1 MITLLINREKCTVP
15 LWISSPDENY
25 WPYFR
30 SSSLWMSLLVFRH
43 MSFIYLFIFVFKALG
58 GFEICT
64 NNCESWLMKTS
75 RSVHGQILYLSV
87 LTNPIDVREL
97 WIENCES
104 HATRGLLQTLQKRA
118 WAEASSKSVLTF
130 LLLALFIA
138 KTPGLLSGNSPAA
151 GGMAG
156 QGRGNT
162 VWQGKGGKEASC
174 CPLS

>member
-1 MITLLINREKCTVP
+1 MHCAPLNIFSWWKLLTLFLF
-15 LWISSPDENY
+15 LLSLDEPFGLRGY
-25 WPYFR
+25 VLY
-30 SSSLWMSLLVFRH
+30 LL
-43 MSFIYLFIFVFKALG
+43 IFVFKAPG

-64 NNCESWLMKTS
+64 NNRESWLMKTS
-75 RSVHGQILYLSV
+75 RSVHSRISYLSL
-87 LTNPIDVREL
+87 LTDPIDVREL

-104 HATRGLLQTLQKRA
+104 HTTRGLLQTLRKRA
-118 WAEASSKSVLTF
+118 WIEASSKSTLTF
-130 LLLALFIA
+130 LLLALFVA
-138 KTPGLLSGNSPAA
+138 KTPGLLSGSSPAA